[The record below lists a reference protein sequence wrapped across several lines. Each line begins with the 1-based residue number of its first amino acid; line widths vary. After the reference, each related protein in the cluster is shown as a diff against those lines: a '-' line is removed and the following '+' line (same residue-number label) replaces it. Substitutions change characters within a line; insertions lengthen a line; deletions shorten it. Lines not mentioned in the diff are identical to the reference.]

1 MELVRNCSEIAL
13 KLLGY
18 FSKNDS
24 EMTLKWLWNDSETA
38 LKLLWNWY
46 GTALELHWNYSETA
60 LELLCICYGI
70 GIELLW
76 KRSET
81 APELLRNC
89 SEIALKL
96 LCNDSEIALKW
107 FWIWYGMAEEL
118 RPNCSETALELLWIW
133 CGEARRGAERRG
145 EARTDSVESFRLFNS
160 KAINRGIVEMWS
172 SFLTRRSAGA
182 RAHVYASLLLTTD
195 TNGCRTP
202 RSLWRRCVAW
212 PCVTWPASL
221 DQWPM
226 SHMGPL
232 RPAYLWKM
240 YFDIPIGMR
249 RFMGAQ

>member
-24 EMTLKWLWNDSETA
+24 EMTLK
-38 LKLLWNWY
+38 LLW
-46 GTALELHWNYSETA
+46 
-60 LELLCICYGI
+60 
-70 GIELLW
+70 
-76 KRSET
+76 
-81 APELLRNC
+81 
-89 SEIALKL
+89 
-96 LCNDSEIALKW
+96 
-107 FWIWYGMAEEL
+107 
-118 RPNCSETALELLWIW
+118 NCSETALELLWNCTEIILKLLW
-133 CGEARRGAERRG
+133 NCSASAMELELNCSENALKLLRNCSGTALKLLWNCFAMTLKLLWNDSGFGMGWPRNWGRIALKLLWSCYEFGTERRGEARRGAERRG